1 MLSTPRRTTPAT
13 APPLPQHQPNPKQVL
28 SVFVERGEDLDQ
40 LQAAP
45 LLEGLRG
52 VHKAACYF
60 LTLPLTLTLSL
71 SLT

>member
-1 MLSTPRRTTPAT
+1 M
-13 APPLPQHQPNPKQVL
+13 L

-40 LQAAP
+40 MQAAP

-52 VHKAACYF
+52 VHKAACYRPTLP
-60 LTLPLTLTLSL
+60 LTLTLTLTLSL

>member
-1 MLSTPRRTTPAT
+1 M
-13 APPLPQHQPNPKQVL
+13 L

-60 LTLPLTLTLSL
+60 LTLPLALTLSL

>member
-1 MLSTPRRTTPAT
+1 M
-13 APPLPQHQPNPKQVL
+13 L
-28 SVFVERGEDLDQ
+28 SVFVERGEDLDR

-60 LTLPLTLTLSL
+60 LTRARTLTLTLTRSL
-71 SLT
+71 RLT

>member
-1 MLSTPRRTTPAT
+1 M
-13 APPLPQHQPNPKQVL
+13 L
-28 SVFVERGEDLDQ
+28 SVFVERGEDLDR

-60 LTLPLTLTLSL
+60 LWPTMVTSGTAQQMGMLHATPALGVLGQP
-71 SLT
+71 